1 MAEYIISGIIQ
12 GITEWLPVSS
22 EGMLVLIKAN
32 FFNKNFEIG
41 EAIQYALFL
50 HLGTF
55 FSALIYFRKEVIRII
70 KDIFRY
76 KNISKDKKN
85 LIWFYLLVTVFSG
98 IVALSILK
106 VLEVALGNFKV
117 TGKLVTLGIGVL
129 LILTALIQFKKRVGL
144 RTEKEI
150 TKKDG
155 VLLGIIQGFSILPG
169 LSRSGLTVAGLLLRR
184 FQDTDALKLSFIMSL
199 PVVLGGNIVLNL
211 DRMVFDFN
219 SLMGFSVSFF
229 LGIITIHFLM
239 KLTKKVNFAWFVL
252 LFALITIISVFI

>member
-1 MAEYIISGIIQ
+1 MAESIISGIVQ

-22 EGMLVLIKAN
+22 EGVLVLIKAN
-32 FFNKNFEIG
+32 FFNKDFEIG

-55 FSALIYFRKEVIRII
+55 FSALVYFRKEVIRI
-70 KDIFRY
+70 
-76 KNISKDKKN
+76 SKDVFKYKEISGDRKN

-106 VLEVALGNFKV
+106 VLEVALGDFKV

-129 LILTALIQFKKRVGL
+129 LILTAVVQFKKRVGL
-144 RTEKEI
+144 RKEKEV

-211 DRMVFDFN
+211 DRLVLDLN
-219 SLMGFSVSFF
+219 SLIGFCFSFF
-229 LGIITIHFLM
+229 LGIVTIHFLL
-239 KLTKKVNFAWFVL
+239 KLTKKVRFAWFVL
-252 LFALITIISVFI
+252 FFALITIISTLI